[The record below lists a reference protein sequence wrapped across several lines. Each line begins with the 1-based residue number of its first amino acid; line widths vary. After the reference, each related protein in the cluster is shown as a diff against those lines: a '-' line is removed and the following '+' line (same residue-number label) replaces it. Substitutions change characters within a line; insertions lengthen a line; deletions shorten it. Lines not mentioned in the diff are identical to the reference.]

1 MDSKKLKKMIF
12 VLGFMSFWANG
23 DNYAVAP
30 LLIDIAKD
38 LNIEI
43 GKAALSVTAY
53 MLSFGFFTIMFGP
66 LGDRFGKTKV
76 INIAAFGTAI
86 FSMLGALATSLPYLI
101 IVRAING
108 AFGAGI
114 FPVTMALVGET
125 VEPSERQNTIGKVM
139 GMMFLGGASATAIG
153 GALAYFGSW
162 RLVYFIYGLAELIL
176 AFAMLKVLEK
186 SDGKIKKL
194 NFTKVYKEA
203 LSNSELLRIVS
214 IIFLMGFSIFGSFT
228 YSGKYVQSVTGF
240 NILIVGLILSLF
252 GIGTVVGGRKTS
264 IAKKIL
270 KDKFLL
276 FAGVLGAISLLV
288 LSYSKIS
295 WIIGI
300 SLFGFGLA
308 FVFLQSTLVMKA
320 QETLPKLRGTAMSL
334 ASFNMFVGGGV
345 GTFINGKI
353 LNYMGINKI
362 YLIASLVLL
371 MVGIVANFVVSFEYR
386 EKKRKIQMN

>member
-1 MDSKKLKKMIF
+1 MNSKKLQKMVFI
-12 VLGFMSFWANG
+12 LGFMAFWANG

-43 GKAALSVTAY
+43 GRAALSVMAY
-53 MLSFGFFTIMFGP
+53 MLSFGLFTIMFGP

-86 FSMLGALATSLPYLI
+86 FSMLGAFATNLPYLI
-101 IVRAING
+101 AVRAING

-114 FPVTMALVGET
+114 FPVTMALVGESAQA
-125 VEPSERQNTIGKVM
+125 SERQNTIGKVM

-176 AFAMLKVLEK
+176 ALTMLKVLEK
-186 SDGKIKKL
+186 SGGKIDKL

-203 LSNSELLRIVS
+203 LSNTELLKIVS

-228 YSGKYVQSVTGF
+228 YSGKFVQSVTGY

-252 GIGTVVGGRKTS
+252 GIGTVIGGRKAG
-264 IAKKIL
+264 IVRKIL
-270 KDKFLL
+270 SNKFLL
-276 FAGVLGAISLLV
+276 SAGILGGISLLL
-288 LSYSKIS
+288 LSYSNVPLLIS
-295 WIIGI
+295 VA
-300 SLFGFGLA
+300 LFGFGLS

-320 QETLPKLRGTAMSL
+320 QEVMPKLRGTAMSL
-334 ASFNMFVGGGV
+334 ASFNMFIGGGV

-353 LNYMGINKI
+353 LNNFGINKI
-362 YLIASLVLL
+362 YFIAALVLFTVGLIANVTVNLGQISK
-371 MVGIVANFVVSFEYR
+371 
-386 EKKRKIQMN
+386 EKKQTA